1 METVPVFVGLDY
13 HASVIQVCVM
23 DAAGTQLCNTRC
35 ANSAEAIGRVVER
48 HGVPREVAIE
58 ACCGSA
64 NLAEELTDRYGWSV
78 ALAHAGYVRR
88 MKGSPD
94 KSDAADSQILADL
107 TRVGYLPRVWT
118 PPEQVRSIRRLVRH
132 RQTLVNQ
139 RRADKLRLRAAL
151 RDERITEPFKAWTI
165 RWMAWIRITS
175 DLSDQT
181 RWVVSDLLANM
192 DHITGRIRA
201 VEQRLRKLT
210 RLDAVVKRLLQQRG
224 VGPIT
229 AWTLRAEIGR
239 FNRFR
244 TGKQM
249 CRFCGLSPRN
259 ASSGQREADA
269 GLVKAG
275 NPTLRAVLIEAAHRL
290 RRLDPRWRAM
300 SERMREARRPGSVI
314 AAAVANRWMR
324 TLFHAMKEEGAH
336 MA

>member
-1 METVPVFVGLDY
+1 
-13 HASVIQVCVM
+13 
-23 DAAGTQLCNTRC
+23 
-35 ANSAEAIGRVVER
+35 
-48 HGVPREVAIE
+48 
-58 ACCGSA
+58 
-64 NLAEELTDRYGWSV
+64 
-78 ALAHAGYVRR
+78 
-88 MKGSPD
+88 
-94 KSDAADSQILADL
+94 
-107 TRVGYLPRVWT
+107 
-118 PPEQVRSIRRLVRH
+118 VRSIRRLVRH